1 MSKVV
6 KKDNGNGGKKAGRIA
21 LKFADVTIDLVS
33 GTVSSIFKLIGT
45 VFLILLIAGMM
56 FACVFAYYVKTCLT
70 PTLDISLEEF
80 KLEESSTIWYQD
92 SSEQW
97 HELVTLAGG
106 ENRIWV
112 DYEEIPPYMEKAL
125 VAIEDKRF
133 YEHKGVDWYRTSG
146 AFFKMFATMQDSY
159 GGSTITQQLIK
170 NLTGNDEVTVKR
182 KLTEIFSALELEKKY
197 DKEEIVEWYLNAV
210 YFGEGCWGV
219 QTAANTY
226 FNKDVSELS
235 LAECA
240 AIVGITNLPTYYDPF
255 YNEAANKMRQETIL
269 REMYEQEFIDY
280 ETYKA
285 ACEEELAF
293 AHSPDEEYSQE
304 IYTYYEEVVI
314 DDVIADLMERKGI
327 SEDAARK
334 LLFTGGYQIYACINP
349 DIQAIV
355 DNYYQNVSNIPRTY
369 NTNQQLQSAIVVMD
383 PYTGE
388 IAALCGGVG
397 EKTQNFPL
405 NRATGTFRSPG
416 SSFKPIASYGPA
428 VELGYITPNTLV
440 NDSPNIRL
448 NGTSWYPANDGGGNL
463 GVVTIYK
470 ALQHSLNTVAAQIVD
485 KIGPQV
491 SYNFL
496 TEKLGVTSLVP
507 DDASYAP
514 MALGQLTNGITVR
527 EMAQAYGAFVN
538 DGTFTKS
545 RSYSLVTDNEG
556 NVVIDN
562 SPQTNYAF
570 SANTAH
576 VMTYMMQN
584 AVETGTG
591 REAQLRNMPVA
602 GKTGTSGQ
610 YKDRWFV
617 GCTPYYV
624 AAVWTGYDQP
634 ERIYV
639 SNGGNPAAQIFRS
652 IMTPIHDG
660 LPWKNFPWPM
670 IGGDTGIFNVQPEEE
685 EVEEE
690 DEIILGGEDITG
702 NGTDG
707 NNSGG
712 NVYDNDG
719 NINFGGGNSGDNSGS
734 NNSGGDNSGGN
745 DYSGNLP
752 PYNNGDDSEGDTV
765 VFG

>member
-1 MSKVV
+1 MSKSEKNAAAGKGV
-6 KKDNGNGGKKAGRIA
+6 KKAGRVA
-21 LKFADVTIDLVS
+21 LKVADVTVDLAS
-33 GTVSSIFKLIGT
+33 GTVTSIFKLIGT
-45 VFLILLIAGMM
+45 VLLILLITGML

-92 SSEQW
+92 SSDQW

-106 ENRIWV
+106 QNRIWV
-112 DYEEIPPYMEKAL
+112 DYEEIPWYMEKAL

-197 DKEEIVEWYLNAV
+197 DKEEIIEWYLNAV

-219 QTAANTY
+219 QTAAKTY
-226 FNKDVSELS
+226 FNKDVSDLS

-255 YNEAANKMRQETIL
+255 YNESANKMRQETIL
-269 REMYEQEFIDY
+269 REMYEQEYIDY

-285 ACEEELAF
+285 ACEEELVF
-293 AHSPDEEYSQE
+293 AHSPDEEYAQE
-304 IYTYYEEVVI
+304 IYTYYEEVII
-314 DDVIADLMERKGI
+314 DDVIADLMESKGI
-327 SEDAARK
+327 SDEVARK
-334 LLFTGGYQIYACINP
+334 LLFTGGYQIYACIDP
-349 DIQAIV
+349 DIQSIV
-355 DNYYQNVSNIPRTY
+355 DNFYQNIEKIPRTY
-369 NTNQQLQSAIVVMD
+369 NSSQQLQSAIVIMD

-388 IAALCGGVG
+388 IVALCGGVG

-416 SSFKPIASYGPA
+416 SSLKPIASYGPA
-428 VELGYITPNTLV
+428 VELGYITPSTLV
-440 NDSPNIRL
+440 DDSPDIRL
-448 NGTSWYPANDGGGNL
+448 SGTSWYPSNDGGGNF
-463 GVVTIYK
+463 GVLSIYK
-470 ALQHSLNTVAAQIVD
+470 ALQYSLNTVAAQIVD

-496 TEKLGVTSLVP
+496 TEKLGVTSLLP
-507 DDASYAP
+507 EDNDYAP

-538 DGTFTKS
+538 DGTFTRS
-545 RSYSLVTDNEG
+545 RTYSLVTDGSG
-556 NVVIDN
+556 NVVLDN
-562 SPQTNYAF
+562 SPETNYAF

-591 REAQLRNMPVA
+591 TEASLRNMPVA

-624 AAVWTGYDQP
+624 AAVWTGYDQQ

-639 SNGGNPAAQIFRS
+639 SNGGNPAAQIFRQ

-660 LPWKNFPWPM
+660 LPWQSFPWPM
-670 IGGDTGIFNVQPEEE
+670 LGGDTGIFNVVEEE
-685 EVEEE
+685 EEEEE
-690 DEIILGGEDITG
+690 DDIILD
-702 NGTDG
+702 DG
-707 NNSGG
+707 NSG
-712 NVYDNDG
+712 NNYNNNIYDDNG
-719 NINFGGGNSGDNSGS
+719 NINFNDGNGSNNGNGNTNNGGNSNGGGWTPPDDNGS
-734 NNSGGDNSGGN
+734 YD
-745 DYSGNLP
+745 
-752 PYNNGDDSEGDTV
+752 NGDDSDGDNV
-765 VFG
+765 IFG

>member
-1 MSKVV
+1 MIITFGRQHGS
-6 KKDNGNGGKKAGRIA
+6 NGHDIA
-21 LKFADVTIDLVS
+21 RALAAEL
-33 GTVSSIFKLIGT
+33 G
-45 VFLILLIAGMM
+45 
-56 FACVFAYYVKTCLT
+56 YTC
-70 PTLDISLEEF
+70 
-80 KLEESSTIWYQD
+80 
-92 SSEQW
+92 
-97 HELVTLAGG
+97 
-106 ENRIWV
+106 
-112 DYEEIPPYMEKAL
+112 
-125 VAIEDKRF
+125 
-133 YEHKGVDWYRTSG
+133 
-146 AFFKMFATMQDSY
+146 
-159 GGSTITQQLIK
+159 
-170 NLTGNDEVTVKR
+170 
-182 KLTEIFSALELEKKY
+182 Y
-197 DKEEIVEWYLNAV
+197 DKEIVDHAAENSSFSREIFGTYDEKRVNSYIVPSPHYIGMHEGFRLNMQVASAQ
-210 YFGEGCWGV
+210 FD
-219 QTAANTY
+219 AIR
-226 FNKDVSELS
+226 S
-235 LAECA
+235 LADRGNGIFVGRCA
-240 AIVGITNLPTYYDPF
+240 DY
-255 YNEAANKMRQETIL
+255 IL
-269 REMYEQEFIDY
+269 RGR
-280 ETYKA
+280 
-285 ACEEELAF
+285 
-293 AHSPDEEYSQE
+293 
-304 IYTYYEEVVI
+304 
-314 DDVIADLMERKGI
+314 DDVVRVFIMADKEFRLKTLMERKGI

-610 YKDRWFV
+610 YKARWFV

-690 DEIILGGEDITG
+690 DEIILGGEDISG

-712 NVYDNDG
+712 NIYDNDG